1 MPNDVTA
8 ILRLTDFSG
17 RLLLA
22 FYGLATTL
30 VAILN
35 LPGLHWPITGIISLV
50 LLWVSLVLLGLPGAQ
65 PFALAPTIAL
75 VVLTTMI
82 SAVSPWSIANLDN
95 PGYATWHMGSV
106 TFILLVLTLRGRPGF
121 AWFGFGLFAALTMLW
136 TLTTDQV
143 VMGGVENILRQGANL
158 LIGTLFAR
166 FLVRASET
174 ITAIQS
180 KQLTGTAQ
188 HAARAAEVQERE
200 RQVFRLERDAR
211 PALEQIVATTTFT
224 EAELRDFGLLE
235 ASLRDG
241 IRAAGFSSERLSAE
255 TRAARERG
263 LHVVL
268 LDDRGEELVDGERER
283 VEDALIHELHTSR
296 SGTITARL
304 SPFGRED
311 VATIVVD
318 EEGVF
323 RRIVVGADEVEVTYL
338 GQ

>member
-1 MPNDVTA
+1 MPNDTTA

-35 LPGLHWPITGIISLV
+35 LPGLHWPVTGIAALV
-50 LLWVSLVLLGLPGAQ
+50 MLWVSLVLLGLPGLQ
-65 PFALAPTIAL
+65 PFSLAPTIAL
-75 VVLTTMI
+75 VVLTTLI
-82 SAVSPWSIANLDN
+82 SLISPWSIRDLAN
-95 PGYATWHMGSV
+95 PGYATWHMGTV
-106 TFILLVLTLRGRPGF
+106 TFILLVLALRGRPGF
-121 AWFGFGLFAALTMLW
+121 AWLGFGLFTALTLFW
-136 TLTTDQV
+136 TVSTDQALFS
-143 VMGGVENILRQGANL
+143 GVENVLRQGANL

-188 HAARAAEVQERE
+188 HAARAAEVEERE
-200 RQVFRLERDAR
+200 LQVERLERNAR
-211 PALEQIVATTTFT
+211 PALEQILANKTFT
-224 EAELRDFGLLE
+224 DRELLDFELLE
-235 ASLRDG
+235 ATLRDG
-241 IRAAGFSSERLSAE
+241 IRAAGFSSDRLAAE

-268 LDDRGEELVDGERER
+268 LDDRGEELVDGDRER
-283 VEDALIHELHTSR
+283 VENALIAELHASAT
-296 SGTITARL
+296 GTITARL
-304 SPFGRED
+304 SPYGRED

-318 EEGVF
+318 EDGVF
-323 RRIVVGADEVEVTYL
+323 RRIVVGLDEVEVTYL